1 MAKAD
6 LNNNRVWQN
15 NNKYANQA
23 LNKIQKKNKKVKKA
37 VTKARKTENEKA
49 RKSGSP
55 QRYRNNSD
63 YLKSKE
69 TSGQGGGTY
78 KSPSNYYQQRQQE
91 KKERAQKILNST
103 TYSRLDPNSSKA
115 RSIREDAGYTAEA
128 DKNTQSVGNRTET
141 LDKKEYQRAQTGEAA
156 DTSKMPV
163 RRGTAN
169 LAQVATSEQ
178 KDTIAYQLNQLK
190 AANESAGSK
199 VKSKLEQKIQQEYV
213 DKINARARKQMQE
226 KYGDEY
232 DFANYEAVSYDTA
245 AGDYRLNYT
254 GNQQYDAATGQWS
267 YDGGQ
272 LLRDA
277 DTMGSGYGSPT
288 SGTVNTVGAQIA
300 TINDRSNQTQW
311 AAAHP
316 QEVSGAGE
324 RLMNA
329 ASAVGGMFGTI
340 IPQAFG
346 VADQMETE
354 RNGIRT
360 NSDGDYVL
368 TEAQVAAYER
378 NKRLGVLTG
387 NIALDTSY
395 DAGEAARRYRM
406 LSEDQERALDG
417 LNGWQRFL
425 GETGISIANS
435 AASILAGTLVG
446 GPAGSAVSLGLMG
459 LQAGTQKSY
468 DKQHGG
474 ATGTQAL
481 IAGLISGGIEVATEK
496 IPLDNLFSNK
506 TPFRKF
512 WSQIAIEAAEEGE
525 SYVANAIADRLQGD
539 KDASIELDEL
549 ALNALGG
556 AISGAAFGGV
566 AAGASKIS
574 SMASD
579 ARARQELGAI
589 EDYADGKMQE
599 RMADFAAKY
608 GEDAL
613 DDAIDN
619 IVTRTEDTLTQAADK
634 AMYSVVGAESVSAR
648 VQSAANKSTD
658 AKSIYPALETAGREA
673 YGTLSAQE
681 RTDSASVQ
689 EFVKLYRAGL
699 EGKGTPWESVK
710 GALTVKKLKNPEAI
724 YQAGQQD
731 GGALTTAAEAD
742 SEFVRA
748 ATEALGLNVQ
758 TEELPEGING
768 YIQGGTLHLSRT
780 ARATET
786 VAHEITHEMQKK
798 APREYEAFQQY
809 VAEGLTDL
817 TESIRAKREQYAAHG
832 ITLSE
837 AEAMDE
843 IVAEHAQKLVRDSK
857 AIREYVKTNG
867 ASRGRQMWERIKTA
881 FRSMIDKLTG
891 RAKSEAQ
898 RELNRAERLWTK
910 AFDRAAKN
918 TEKAQKKT
926 ADVGGGNARYWI
938 NPTFTE
944 SVDAWNAAGRT
955 DVEGSFDVG
964 ETSKV
969 LQSIGI
975 QARNIRLNKWKVKKI
990 LEKHGGNG
998 MTLNLIKEIP
1008 SMLEKPIVI
1017 LKTRGNYPQDRIA
1030 IFGELHAENGEPIT
1044 AILELDTKAEKV
1056 GTEKNASLIVSAYVK
1071 DNNARDMLLESEV
1084 IYVDKNK
1091 RRTSLWLRPYR
1102 LQLPADTIGGSPIG
1116 SITYKARGV
1125 NITGIKGKKLC
1136 VALQ

>member
-1 MAKAD
+1 M
-6 LNNNRVWQN
+6 
-15 NNKYANQA
+15 
-23 LNKIQKKNKKVKKA
+23 
-37 VTKARKTENEKA
+37 
-49 RKSGSP
+49 
-55 QRYRNNSD
+55 
-63 YLKSKE
+63 
-69 TSGQGGGTY
+69 
-78 KSPSNYYQQRQQE
+78 
-91 KKERAQKILNST
+91 
-103 TYSRLDPNSSKA
+103 
-115 RSIREDAGYTAEA
+115 
-128 DKNTQSVGNRTET
+128 GNRTET

-843 IVAEHAQKLVRDSK
+843 IGGGARTEAGARQQSNPR
-857 AIREYVKTNG
+857 IRQDQ
-867 ASRGRQMWERIKTA
+867 RRIPRQ
-881 FRSMIDKLTG
+881 
-891 RAKSEAQ
+891 
-898 RELNRAERLWTK
+898 
-910 AFDRAAKN
+910 
-918 TEKAQKKT
+918 
-926 ADVGGGNARYWI
+926 ADVGA
-938 NPTFTE
+938 
-944 SVDAWNAAGRT
+944 
-955 DVEGSFDVG
+955 
-964 ETSKV
+964 
-969 LQSIGI
+969 
-975 QARNIRLNKWKVKKI
+975 
-990 LEKHGGNG
+990 H
-998 MTLNLIKEIP
+998 
-1008 SMLEKPIVI
+1008 
-1017 LKTRGNYPQDRIA
+1017 
-1030 IFGELHAENGEPIT
+1030 
-1044 AILELDTKAEKV
+1044 
-1056 GTEKNASLIVSAYVK
+1056 
-1071 DNNARDMLLESEV
+1071 
-1084 IYVDKNK
+1084 
-1091 RRTSLWLRPYR
+1091 
-1102 LQLPADTIGGSPIG
+1102 
-1116 SITYKARGV
+1116 
-1125 NITGIKGKKLC
+1125 
-1136 VALQ
+1136 